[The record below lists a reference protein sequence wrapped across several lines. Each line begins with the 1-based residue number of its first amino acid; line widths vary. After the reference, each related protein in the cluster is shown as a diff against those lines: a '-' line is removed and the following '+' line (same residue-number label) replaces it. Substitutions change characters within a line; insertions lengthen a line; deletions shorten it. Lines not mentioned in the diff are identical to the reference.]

1 MVSDME
7 LEFFRQRVI
16 PAKDR
21 LYRVAYW
28 MLKDSDEAQ
37 DALQEGMLRL
47 WIHRQKLLLCDN
59 VEAFAIRTVRNL
71 CLDRLRSKSFKNRQ
85 GLEGLQYAE
94 SGAASPHQLTESAN
108 HHEVL
113 KRLMLTMTEQ
123 QQWLLRLREV
133 EELSYEEIEE
143 ITGMQVNAIRV
154 ALSRARKTLRE
165 KFLQVS
171 SYEKLG

>member
-1 MVSDME
+1 MLADME
-7 LEFFRQRVI
+7 QENFHNKVL

-28 MLKDSDEAQ
+28 MLKDSEEAA
-37 DALQEGMLRL
+37 DVLQEGMLRL
-47 WIHRQKLLLCDN
+47 WLYRQKLLLCHN

-71 CLDRLRSKSFKNRQ
+71 CLDRLKSKAYKNRQ
-85 GLEGLQYAE
+85 GLDSLEYTE
-94 SGAASPHQLTESAN
+94 SGGASPHQQMESAN
-108 HHEVL
+108 HQDVL
-113 KRLMLTMTEQ
+113 MKLMENLPEQ

-143 ITGMQVNAIRV
+143 VTGMQVNAIRV

-165 KFLQVS
+165 QFIQVS

>member
-1 MVSDME
+1 ME
-7 LEFFRQRVI
+7 LEYFRQRII
-16 PAKDR
+16 PARDR

-47 WIHRQKLLLCDN
+47 WTHRQKLMLCQN
-59 VEAFAIRTVRNL
+59 AEAFAIRTVRNL
-71 CLDRLRSKSFKNRQ
+71 CLDRLRSKGYKNRQ
-85 GLEGLQYAE
+85 GLEGLERVE
-94 SGAASPHQLTESAN
+94 SEVASPQQLIESAN

-113 KRLMLTMTEQ
+113 KQLMLKLPEQ

-154 ALSRARKTLRE
+154 ALSRARKSLRE

-171 SYEKLG
+171 SYEQLG

>member
-1 MVSDME
+1 MVLDME
-7 LEFFRQRVI
+7 LEYFRQRVL

-28 MLKDSDEAQ
+28 MLKDSNEAQ

-47 WIHRQKLLLCDN
+47 WVNRQKLMLCDN

-71 CLDRLRSKSFKNRQ
+71 CLDRLRSKSYKNRQ
-85 GLEGLQYAE
+85 GLDGLEYSE
-94 SGAASPHQLTESAN
+94 SGAANPHQQTEATN

-113 KRLMLTMTEQ
+113 KQLMLTLPEQ
-123 QQWLLRLREV
+123 QQWLLGLREV

-143 ITGMQVNAIRV
+143 ITGMQINAIRV

>member
-1 MVSDME
+1 ME
-7 LEFFRQRVI
+7 LENFRQRII

-21 LYRVAYW
+21 LYRVALW
-28 MLKDSDEAQ
+28 MLKDRDDAQ

-47 WIHRQKLLLCDN
+47 WINRQKLLLCDN
-59 VEAFAIRTVRNL
+59 AEAFAIRTVRNL
-71 CLDRLRSKSFKNRQ
+71 CLDRLRSKGYKNRQ
-85 GLEGLQYAE
+85 GLDGLEYSE
-94 SGAASPHQLTESAN
+94 STQANPHQQTEAAN
-108 HHEVL
+108 HQEL
-113 KRLMLTMTEQ
+113 IKQLMLSLPEQ

-154 ALSRARKTLRE
+154 ALSRARKVLRE
-165 KFLQVS
+165 KFIKVS

>member
-1 MVSDME
+1 MVVDME
-7 LEFFRQRVI
+7 LEIFRQRVL

-47 WIHRQKLLLCDN
+47 WINRQKLLLCDN

-71 CLDRLRSKSFKNRQ
+71 CLDRLRSKSYKGRQ
-85 GLEGLQYAE
+85 GLEELKHTE
-94 SGAASPHQLTESAN
+94 SGAATPHQQTESAN

-113 KRLMLTMTEQ
+113 KRLMLSLPEQ

-154 ALSRARKTLRE
+154 SLSRARKTLRE
-165 KFLQVS
+165 KFILVS
-171 SYEKLG
+171 SYEKLE